1 MKTHLL
7 SILFLP
13 CFLSAQTWDDAIRF
27 DSDVASQLTNTAVAV
42 SPDGSTFITGA
53 LRGGATFDTIHVAG
67 EDPATTYGFLLKM
80 NPAFRAEW
88 VRLFPEKAYDV
99 TTDAT
104 GNAFVGGSRSGD
116 TLSWAGKFNA
126 TGELLASF
134 VSTGGNSHVR
144 VVRTDS
150 NGNCYIGGWMNAQ
163 AAFGGI
169 TPPVVGGREAFI
181 ASLSPD
187 LSQTHWATLTGA
199 SNRLDELYDLEVSND
214 GYVYASGNYRQTF
227 NIFTLSYNGDFFV
240 EKHQASSGASVLQKI
255 FSGGSGTTTR
265 QFVAL
270 SPDGQTLYTGG
281 SFKKTMQLAPGQSL
295 TAESGTDDYHIFLAA
310 LNTADFALNWATK
323 VALIGDNYPQGM
335 VRLENE
341 LVMHGYIVSTSLMGA
356 NLLTP
361 TGGSDPFVV
370 RSTLADGSV
379 NAAELFPGAGV
390 ERGYGLD
397 TRNGGLAVSG
407 NLSTQPLA
415 IGEIELSGTNS
426 GLYVARV
433 GGSIP
438 LDLQF
443 AGVQNPTCNGAS
455 DGTAQAVPQGGSGP
469 YAFLWNTGDTTA
481 VATGLTAGD
490 YSVTI
495 TDAGGEQVSLG
506 LVLTDPPALV
516 VSAISEN
523 ISCSGAVDGAIL
535 SSATGGEGDYL
546 FQWSNDAE
554 TPDIQTLGPGDYTL
568 TVTDANGCTATWTA
582 AITEPEPLELATVT
596 LENAA
601 CGQANG
607 QAAVSASGGN
617 EPYLFK
623 WSNQATGAS
632 VTGLSAGNYTVSVT
646 DANGCTADLQLTI
659 QDAGNTLAAAVD
671 ILHAPACDNTADG
684 QLAATV
690 TGGTAPYTY
699 HWSNEQTGAAISGL
713 QAGSYAVTVTDGA
726 GCSAIE
732 NIELES
738 QTMLLVSMNITA
750 QNDCSGDSLAAV
762 TAGPMNGMPP
772 YTYQWDTGDTTAN
785 LSGLPAGNYF
795 VTITDAAGCTAV
807 AGATFTDPPPLNS
820 EITAMET
827 GLTVAQSGAQYQWFD
842 CMTGEPAAG
851 ATSQHYQ
858 PEENGEYAVEITLQG
873 CTVTSD
879 CVPFDLVAADEPG
892 DAPGLPVVY
901 PNPNNGRFTL
911 YLPGESAI
919 RIFDAAG
926 KIVKQYRF
934 SAGYHQVDLGPCPA
948 GVYMLIA
955 GDSHT
960 MSIIE
965 MIKLN

>member
-1 MKTHLL
+1 MKAQLL
-7 SILFLP
+7 FILLIP
-13 CFLSAQTWDDAIRF
+13 CFLSAQNWDDAVRF
-27 DSDVASQLTNTAVAV
+27 DSDTGSLLANTAVAV
-42 SPDGSTFITGA
+42 SPDGATFVTGS
-53 LRGGATFDTIHVAG
+53 LRGSATFDTIPVAG
-67 EDPATTYGFLLKM
+67 EDPAITYGFLLKM

-88 VRLFPEKAYDV
+88 VRLFPQKAYDV
-99 TTDAT
+99 TTDAA
-104 GNAFVGGSRSGD
+104 GNAFVGGSQDED
-116 TLSWAGKFNA
+116 TLSWVAKFNA
-126 TGELLASF
+126 AGQLLASF
-134 VSTGGNSHVR
+134 TSTGGNSHVR
-144 VVRTDS
+144 AVRTDGD
-150 NGNCYIGGWMNAQ
+150 GNCYIGGWMNAQ
-163 AAFGGI
+163 ASFGGI
-169 TPPVVGGREAFI
+169 TPAVVGGREAFI
-181 ASLSPD
+181 ARLSPD

-227 NIFTLSYNGDFFV
+227 NIFSLSYNGDFFV
-240 EKHQASSGASVLQKI
+240 EKHQATSGASVLQKI

-281 SFKKTMQLAPGQSL
+281 SFKKTMQLTPGQSL
-295 TAESGTDDYHIFLAA
+295 TAETGTDDYHIFLAA
-310 LNTADFALNWATK
+310 LNTADFSLDWATK

-341 LVMHGYIVSTSLMGA
+341 LVMHGYILSTSLMGS

-370 RSTLADGSV
+370 RSALADGSV
-379 NAAELFPGAGV
+379 DAAELFAGAGV

-397 TRNGGLAVSG
+397 ARNGGLAVSG
-407 NLSTQPLA
+407 NLALQSLI
-415 IGEIELSGTNS
+415 IGETELAGINP

-433 GGSIP
+433 GVSIP
-438 LDLQF
+438 LNVQF
-443 AGVQNPTCNGAS
+443 TGIQHPSCNGAS

-469 YAFLWNTGDTTA
+469 YAFLWSTGDTTA
-481 VATGLTAGD
+481 VAAGLPAGD

-495 TDAGGEQVSLG
+495 TDNDGAQVSLG
-506 LVLTDPPALV
+506 LVLTDPPVLV

-523 ISCSGAVDGAIL
+523 ISCNGAADGAIL
-535 SSATGGEGDYL
+535 SSVTGGEGDYL

-554 TPDIQTLGPGDYTL
+554 TPDIQNLGPGDYTL
-568 TVTDANGCTATWTA
+568 TVTDANGCTATWA
-582 AITEPEPLELATVT
+582 ATITEPEPLILATVT

-607 QAAVSASGGN
+607 QATVSASGGN

-646 DANGCTADLQLTI
+646 DAGGCTTDLQLTI
-659 QDAGNTLAAAVD
+659 QDAGNTLDLAVD
-671 ILHAPACDNTADG
+671 ILQAPACDNTADG

-699 HWSNEQTGAAISGL
+699 HWSNDQTGAAISGL
-713 QAGSYAVTVTDGA
+713 QAGSYAVTVSDA
-726 GCSAIE
+726 LGCSKIE
-732 NIELES
+732 TIELEGQS
-738 QTMLLVSMNITA
+738 MLLASMNITA

-762 TAGPMNGMPP
+762 TAGPMNGTPP

-820 EITAMET
+820 EITATET

-842 CMTGEPAAG
+842 CMTGEPVAG
-851 ATSQHYQ
+851 AASQHYQ

-873 CTVTSD
+873 CTLTSD

-926 KIVKQYRF
+926 KLVKQYRF

-948 GVYMLIA
+948 GVYRLIA
-955 GDSHT
+955 GDSHA
-960 MSIIE
+960 MRIIE